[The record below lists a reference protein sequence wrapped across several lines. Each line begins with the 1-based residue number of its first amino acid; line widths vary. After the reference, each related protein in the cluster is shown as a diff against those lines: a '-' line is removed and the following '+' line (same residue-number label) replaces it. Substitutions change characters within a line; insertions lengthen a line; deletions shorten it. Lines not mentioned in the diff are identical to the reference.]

1 MLKRTA
7 ATLTAVL
14 FGTVL
19 FGTALLGTVLFGIVA
34 ISSTAVAD
42 EKGEVIKHLDVPFAK
57 VGDGDGAVEL
67 QLDLFLPGGVKQP
80 PLVVFIHGGGWR
92 AGSRKR
98 VDHALWLVDQG
109 YALASIQYRLSQQ
122 AIFPAQI
129 HDCKG
134 AIRWLRAHADK
145 YGYDASRIGLV
156 GTSAGGH
163 LVTLM
168 GTSAEVKDLEGTVG
182 GNLDQSSRV
191 QAVVDYYGPTDFLLR
206 SRTQPAKTEK
216 SDGPVYL
223 LLGGPAS
230 EKQDL
235 ARLASPATHV
245 SKDDAPLY
253 IFHGT
258 ADNKVLLNQ
267 ADRIYD
273 LYSEQGLEVHKC
285 YVEGAGHGGKDIFAG
300 DKLQLAKEFLD
311 KHLKK

>member
-1 MLKRTA
+1 MSPLLLVFRLPLVGLCLFALATTPSLSRA
-7 ATLTAVL
+7 ADKSDPQGAK
-14 FGTVL
+14 
-19 FGTALLGTVLFGIVA
+19 AL
-34 ISSTAVAD
+34 
-42 EKGEVIKHLDVPFAK
+42 EHLDVRFAE
-57 VGDGDGAVEL
+57 VDGVPL
-67 QLDLFLPGGVKQP
+67 HVDLFLPAGVQRP

-92 AGSRKR
+92 GGSRKR
-98 VDHALWLVDQG
+98 VNRAKWVVSNG

-134 AIRWLRAHADK
+134 AIRWLRAQADK
-145 YGYDASRIGLV
+145 YGYDASRIGVV

-163 LVTLM
+163 LVTLL
-168 GTSAEVKDLEGTVG
+168 GTSGDVKALEGDVG

-191 QAVVDYYGPTDFLLR
+191 SAVVNYFGPTDFLLR
-206 SRTQPAKTEK
+206 SRTQPIKTED
-216 SDGPVYL
+216 SSGSVFL

-230 EKQDL
+230 KKQDL

-258 ADNKVLLNQ
+258 GDKTVMLDQ

-273 LYSEQGLEVHKC
+273 AYSAQGLEVHKC
-285 YVEGAGHGGKDIFAG
+285 YVEGAGHGGGAIFAN
-300 DKLQLAKEFLD
+300 DKLQLAKQFLD
-311 KHLKK
+311 KHLRK